1 MAVLSLCFRL
11 HLGLNSPDGLL
22 LRFRG
27 YRSVPGSSGYFCTSV
42 RSVASGASSRLYSD
56 VRINEDTREV
66 SDALC
71 SLQVLHQK
79 DLVSW
84 TNTEKQCVVLAAVE

>member
-1 MAVLSLCFRL
+1 MHKRKDTTWSLSVVTEIL
-11 HLGLNSPDGLL
+11 
-22 LRFRG
+22 
-27 YRSVPGSSGYFCTSV
+27 CTSV
-42 RSVASGASSRLYSD
+42 RSVASGANSRLYFNL
-56 VRINEDTREV
+56 RFGEDTREV

-84 TNTEKQCVVLAAVE
+84 TSTEKQCAVLAAVE

>member
-27 YRSVPGSSGYFCTSV
+27 YRSVPGPSGYFCTSV

-56 VRINEDTREV
+56 LRINEDTREV

-79 DLVSW
+79 GLVSW